1 MAQMS
6 NYVAGTEGGIG
17 SIQSTAGYGNKY
29 GELKDNDA
37 FTIQK
42 KFLGI
47 SKKLITMARFAQKD
61 TKPLNEGN
69 ALRFRRY
76 ERFSINTS
84 PISEGVT
91 PASDVITQ
99 TTLKVELSQ
108 YGSWVPVTDVLMAM
122 ATDPIVAQVTERQ
135 AIQMAELMDTLAY
148 NTFKA
153 GTQVSRAIAAGTG
166 GARSAIDQTL
176 QRTIGVTQTAGTI
189 ESPSRSLIDGA
200 VRTLASNDTSLVS
213 SVVKP
218 VSAYNTAPDAEGY
231 IAITHPDLRPDIE
244 NLPDFVP
251 VEKYANYGA
260 VLAGEV
266 GKCGAIRFIVST
278 IAEPRDGTEP
288 GAAVP
293 SNGKMKTVTDSGG
306 SAKIQVYNVLIFGQD
321 AVGCASLS
329 GKDSMVPMVVTP
341 SPSSEDPLGQRGSI
355 GYSFHY
361 ACLILQDLYMV
372 RLEVGCSSL
381 E

>member
-1 MAQMS
+1 MATMS
-6 NYVAGTEGGIG
+6 NYVAGTEGGVG

-29 GELKDNDA
+29 GELKPNDA

-153 GTQVSRAIAAGTG
+153 GTQVLRSVAAGTG
-166 GARSAIDQTL
+166 GARTAIDQTI
-176 QRTIGVTQTAGTI
+176 QRTHGVTVASQT
-189 ESPSRSLIDGA
+189 PSRSLIDSA

-218 VSAYNTAPDAEGY
+218 VSAYNTEPVAEGY
-231 IAITHPDLRPDIE
+231 FAITHPDMRPDIE
-244 NLPDFVP
+244 NLPDFSP

-260 VLAGEV
+260 VLSGEV
-266 GKCGAIRFIVST
+266 GKAGSVRFIVST

-293 SNGKMKTVTDSGG
+293 GGGKLKTVTDSGG
-306 SAKIQVYNVLIFGQD
+306 ATKVQVYNILIFGQD
-321 AVGCASLS
+321 AVGGASLS
-329 GKDSMVPMVVTP
+329 GQDSMVPKVVTP

-372 RLEVGCSSL
+372 RLESGCSSL